1 MATRLFPAG
10 SDDVI
15 YVVDLSSYVLRAYH
29 AVAPLLSPKG
39 EPTGAVLGMVNMLE
53 LMLREQRPQLLAVA
67 LDAGRATFRRDIYA
81 DYKANR
87 PPSPDDLRSQLSRCE
102 QIVSGFHAA
111 VYKREGVEADDLI
124 ATVVRRAR
132 QQALKVVILAADK
145 DLMQLVGDDVILWD
159 TMRSRVIGVPEVEER
174 FGVRVDQLQDLLALM
189 GDTSDNIPGVPS
201 VGPKTAMELLKAY
214 GTLGGI
220 YENLDKI
227 SKKGLLQKLTEHR
240 EQAFLSQ
247 RLVALKDDCD
257 IEVTRET
264 LTYRGRDVE
273 KLSAL
278 YSELGFTRQL
288 GLLQADAAPKP
299 AAPAAQT
306 SSAAGSTDSN
316 AAPAG
321 MTQLGLFGG
330 RAPSRA
336 PAAEA
341 ASGAGAGPAQSS
353 AAPSASVSV
362 LATAEYAPVLS
373 AQELAAFAS
382 ELASQGEVGIE
393 IATTAESPTRSALI
407 GLALASKQGK
417 ARYVPLGHRYVG
429 APKQLTPT
437 ELGQALAPLFAA
449 QGPRFA
455 AHDLKRTAVALAR
468 AGLRLERF
476 GSDAQL
482 ASYLLDPET
491 RHDRVSLAQREL
503 GLVTAP
509 LEELGKPARG
519 KRIPLDEL
527 AIEPVASW
535 ACENADYA
543 LRLGDR
549 LSEKLDSHALGQ
561 LYRDVELP
569 LAEQLAELELNG
581 VLIDEQ
587 VLGDLGRQ
595 CDAEINRLEQEAQRV
610 AGREFN
616 PNSPRQLE
624 TLLFDELGLKP
635 LKRTKTSRST
645 DAETLEA
652 LSDKHELPRVILEL
666 RQLSKLK
673 GTYIDA
679 LPALKDPKT
688 GRLHSSWEQAVAA
701 TGRLSSTDPNLQNI
715 PIRTELGRKIR
726 AAFVAPPGHQLVS
739 ADYSQIELRVLAHL
753 SQDELLCDSFRS
765 GQDVH
770 LRTAMEVFEVKA
782 EDVTREM
789 RTRAKAVNF
798 GVIYGQG
805 ESGLAKAL
813 GIARLEASNF
823 IAAYFRRYHGVRTF
837 MTATLERARTGEA
850 VRSMLGRHRLLPNI
864 RSANR
869 AERLAAERIAMNMPI
884 QGTAADILKLAMLA
898 LRKPPTPGARM
909 VLSVHDEL
917 VFEVPDA
924 EVEEAE
930 RAIKAAMENAYALS
944 VPLEVSVG
952 HARDWNAA
960 H

>member
-1 MATRLFPAG
+1 MATRLFPPG

-29 AVAPLLSPKG
+29 AVAPLTNPSG
-39 EPTGAVLGMVNMLE
+39 EPTGAVHGMVNMLE
-53 LMLREQRPQLLAVA
+53 RMLRERSPRLMAVA
-67 LDAGRATFRRDIYA
+67 LDAGRETFRKQIYPE
-81 DYKANR
+81 YKAHR
-87 PPSPDDLRSQLSRCE
+87 PPAPDDLRSQLQRAE
-102 QIVSGFHAA
+102 QIVLGYHAA
-111 VYKREGVEADDLI
+111 IYKQEGVEADDLI

-132 QQALKVVILAADK
+132 EQQLKVVILAADK
-145 DLMQLVGDDVILWD
+145 DLMQLVGDDVMLWD
-159 TMRSRVIGVPEVEER
+159 TMRDRVIGAPEVEER

-214 GTLGGI
+214 GSLKGI

-247 RLVALKDDCD
+247 QLVALKDDCPID
-257 IEVTRET
+257 ASREA

-273 KLSAL
+273 KLKAL
-278 YSELGFTRQL
+278 YAELGFTRML
-288 GLLQADAAPKP
+288 GLLN
-299 AAPAAQT
+299 
-306 SSAAGSTDSN
+306 TD
-316 AAPAG
+316 
-321 MTQLGLFGG
+321 GL
-330 RAPSRA
+330 PT
-336 PAAEA
+336 PT
-341 ASGAGAGPAQSS
+341 
-353 AAPSASVSV
+353 AAPSSAPPAASARPEMTQIGLPLGGAAVPAP
-362 LATAEYAPVLS
+362 ATAPAPLS
-373 AQELAAFAS
+373 VPVSISADYGTLLTPRELAEFAAALQA
-382 ELASQGEVGIE
+382 EGEVGLE
-393 IATTAESPTRSALI
+393 IALTEESPTRGALI
-407 GLALASKQGK
+407 GFALSGK
-417 ARYVPLGHRYVG
+417 NSRARYVPLAHRYVG
-429 APKQLTPT
+429 APKQPT
-437 ELGQALAPLFAA
+437 LAEAREALAALFATA
-449 QGPRFA
+449 SLS
-455 AHDLKRTAVALAR
+455 AHDLKRSDVALAQ
-468 AGLRLERF
+468 AGLRIGRYGL
-476 GSDAQL
+476 DASL
-482 ASYLLDPET
+482 VSYLLDPEA

-503 GLVTAP
+503 GLVTGP
-509 LEELGKPARG
+509 LEDLGKPARG
-519 KRIPLDEL
+519 KRVPLDEL
-527 AIEPVASW
+527 PVEPVASW

-543 LRLGDR
+543 LRLG
-549 LSEKLDSHALGQ
+549 EKLGEKLEAHGLSK
-561 LYRDVELP
+561 LYGELELP
-569 LAEQLAELELNG
+569 LAQQLSDLELNG
-581 VLIDEQ
+581 ILIDEK
-587 VLGDLGRQ
+587 VLSGLEVE
-595 CDAEINRLEQEAQRV
+595 CDAEIKRLEQEAQRV

-624 TLLFDELGLKP
+624 GLLFDELKLKP
-635 LKRTKTSRST
+635 IKRTKTSRST

-652 LSDKHELPRVILEL
+652 LSDKHELPKIILEL
-666 RQLSKLK
+666 RQVSKLK

-679 LPALKDPKT
+679 LPLLQNPKT
-688 GRLHSSWEQAVAA
+688 GRVHSSWEQAVAA

-715 PIRTELGRKIR
+715 PIRTELGRRIR
-726 AAFVAPPGHQLVS
+726 AAFVAPEGFQLVS

-753 SQDELLCDSFRS
+753 SQDPLLCEAFQS

-770 LRTAMEVFEVKA
+770 TRTSMEIFEVKA

-805 ESGLAKAL
+805 DSGLSKVL
-813 GIARLEASNF
+813 GIPRAEASNF
-823 IAAYFRRYHGVRTF
+823 IAAYFRRYQGVRTF

-850 VRSMLGRHRLLPNI
+850 VRSLLGRHRLLPNI

-884 QGTAADILKLAMLA
+884 QGSAADILKLAMLS

-924 EVEEAE
+924 EVAEAE
-930 RAIKAAMENAYALS
+930 QKIKQAMESAYALS

-952 HARDWNAA
+952 HGRDWNSA